1 MQLRVFTFRKIEIW
15 VRGPELSM
23 FMTVAL
29 EQVVEVTST
38 VGKLAVP
45 A

>member
-1 MQLRVFTFRKIEIW
+1 ME
-15 VRGPELSM
+15 RGPELAM
-23 FMTVAL
+23 FMNLAL
-29 EQVVEVTST
+29 EQVVKVTST